1 MFATKLHI
9 HDYLESYKFSLLE
22 SWSKKII
29 VSPNDPYQGNI
40 LKNGEMMYSIIQ
52 KAIMIPYEEM
62 KPHIELLAKR
72 VAEERVASEINI
84 GEFVYNVSIGRSE
97 IFHQLYKLDFKDKH
111 SFLQEIFDNI
121 NLCFDWFLYCAV
133 SHYDELKDKIIEEKK
148 SFINQSHKDRLT
160 LLGQMTSSFIHEF
173 RNPLT
178 SIQGF
183 VQLLRSDH
191 PTVPYLDIIA
201 GEIEQLNFRI
211 SQFLLLSKKELI
223 GKEKGKID
231 LQLLIEEILSFL
243 YPSLLGAK
251 VEVFKQLQIDT
262 YIYGYQDEL
271 RQVFMNILFNAID
284 VLQNY
289 RPDPKIY
296 IQSYTYDNQVIV
308 KLSNNGPAIP
318 PALLQTIF
326 EPFVTTK
333 QLGTGLGLFVCK
345 EIIEKH
351 KGVLECIS
359 NLEETTFKMTFPI
372 HP

>member
-9 HDYLESYKFSLLE
+9 HDYLESYKYSLLE
-22 SWSKKII
+22 RWSKKII
-29 VSPNDPYQGNI
+29 VSSNDPFQGNI
-40 LKNGEMMYSIIQ
+40 LKNGELMFSIVQ
-52 KAIMIPYEEM
+52 KSIMTPYEQM
-62 KPHIELLAKR
+62 KPQIEILAKK
-72 VAEERVASEINI
+72 VAEERVAAEFNI

-97 IFHQLYKLDFKDKH
+97 IFHHLYQLDLKEKH
-111 SFLQEIFDNI
+111 LFLQEIFDNI
-121 NLCFDWFLYCAV
+121 NQCFDRFLYCAV
-133 SHYDELKDKIIEEKK
+133 SHYDELKDKIIEEKN

-251 VEVFKQLQIDT
+251 VEICKQLQSDT
-262 YIYGYQDEL
+262 YIFGYQDEL

-289 RPDPKIY
+289 RLDPKIY
-296 IQSYTYDNQVIV
+296 IHSYTYDNQVVV
-308 KLSNNGPAIP
+308 KISNNGPVIP
-318 PALLQTIF
+318 PDLIKTIF

-351 KGVLECIS
+351 KGTLECIS
-359 NLEETTFKMTFPI
+359 NSEQTTFTMTFPA
-372 HP
+372 HL